1 MKIKRIV
8 ILALVVMAVVAM
20 FAFPV
25 FADGDVASAVERFT
39 LLCGC
44 GLCSV
49 ILADNENQK
58 IIRQFFKDETN
69 GQVVIN

>member
-1 MKIKRIV
+1 MDYIICYVEEPDKEND
-8 ILALVVMAVVAM
+8 
-20 FAFPV
+20 V
-25 FADGDVASAVERFT
+25 FEVQRESFENFASAVERFT

-49 ILADNENQK
+49 ILADNKNQR
-58 IIRQFFKDETN
+58 IIRQFFKDDTN

>member
-1 MKIKRIV
+1 MEYIICYVEEPDKEND
-8 ILALVVMAVVAM
+8 
-20 FAFPV
+20 V
-25 FADGDVASAVERFT
+25 FEVQKETFEDFASAVERFT

-49 ILADNENQK
+49 ILADNENRK
-58 IIRQFFKDETN
+58 IIRQFFKDDTN

>member
-1 MKIKRIV
+1 MEYIICYVEEPDRDND
-8 ILALVVMAVVAM
+8 
-20 FAFPV
+20 V
-25 FADGDVASAVERFT
+25 FEVRREPFEDFASAVERFT